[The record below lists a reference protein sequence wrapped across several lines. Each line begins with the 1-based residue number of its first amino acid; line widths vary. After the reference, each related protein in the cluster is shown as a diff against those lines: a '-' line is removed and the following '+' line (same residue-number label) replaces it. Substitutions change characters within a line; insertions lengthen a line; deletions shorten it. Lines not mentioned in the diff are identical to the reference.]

1 MKKILNKIKKS
12 VNPNDMNRDKILI
25 AYIFSEVSDKQYKNQ
40 DFIDIETKE
49 YPKEKIDYH
58 IFLLKDAG
66 FITVAENKE
75 GREMP
80 VLLTWKGQEY
90 FSNMHKGFFKWLED
104 LF

>member
-1 MKKILNKIKKS
+1 MKKFLNKIKKS
-12 VNPNDMNRDKILI
+12 INPNGMNRDKFLI
-25 AYIFSEVSDKQYKNQ
+25 AYILLEVSDKQYKNQ
-40 DFIDIETKE
+40 DFIDIKTKE

-66 FITVAENKE
+66 FITVAKNKE

-90 FSNMHKGFFKWLED
+90 FSNMHKGLSKWFEKL
-104 LF
+104 L